1 MNIRKKTIIIKNEP
15 IEFVNSL
22 RRYALENAR
31 SYKLQVKDFIYSNEF
46 SHIDVGITII
56 GTVESLLLDL
66 DPFIEYDKELEATID
81 MFNDS
86 EEIKEIFIKDLIF
99 SDKKKH
105 VEEMNETIIG
115 YLNPGTKVNLKFQA
129 ELLNVAT
136 YKNTSDACPFNIWH
150 TYKGNDDF
158 PETIKLKIEFFSK
171 ILNIDNY
178 FKNIYLNMIEYIN
191 KLINKINL
199 DDNDDIIIINDEYN
213 CTITFNN
220 TSWTLQNIIMSQISK
235 SKETKSIKNELF
247 PENIFDKFSIDEEQ
261 LQMNKVIFLVYSVK
275 PNKNI
280 KELTIKELIKC
291 FNSFTITLQKII
303 NTLF

>member
-115 YLNPGTKVNLKFQA
+115 YLNPGTKVN
-129 ELLNVAT
+129 
-136 YKNTSDACPFNIWH
+136 
-150 TYKGNDDF
+150 
-158 PETIKLKIEFFSK
+158 
-171 ILNIDNY
+171 
-178 FKNIYLNMIEYIN
+178 
-191 KLINKINL
+191 
-199 DDNDDIIIINDEYN
+199 
-213 CTITFNN
+213 
-220 TSWTLQNIIMSQISK
+220 
-235 SKETKSIKNELF
+235 
-247 PENIFDKFSIDEEQ
+247 
-261 LQMNKVIFLVYSVK
+261 
-275 PNKNI
+275 
-280 KELTIKELIKC
+280 
-291 FNSFTITLQKII
+291 
-303 NTLF
+303 

>member
-1 MNIRKKTIIIKNEP
+1 ML
-15 IEFVNSL
+15 V
-22 RRYALENAR
+22 
-31 SYKLQVKDFIYSNEF
+31 
-46 SHIDVGITII
+46 H
-56 GTVESLLLDL
+56 
-66 DPFIEYDKELEATID
+66 
-81 MFNDS
+81 
-86 EEIKEIFIKDLIF
+86 LI
-99 SDKKKH
+99 
-105 VEEMNETIIG
+105 
-115 YLNPGTKVNLKFQA
+115 
-129 ELLNVAT
+129 
-136 YKNTSDACPFNIWH
+136 
-150 TYKGNDDF
+150 
-158 PETIKLKIEFFSK
+158 FSK